1 MVSEVSE
8 SVEGSFSWTQ
18 SKDHAG
24 WRGAG
29 ETSRTMLSKGRAN
42 VINRTTP
49 PVCNGITPN
58 ALAEQFKT
66 AWLT

>member
-8 SVEGSFSWTQ
+8 SVEGSFFWTQ
-18 SKDHAG
+18 SFDHAER
-24 WRGAG
+24 RGAG

-42 VINRTTP
+42 VINRTTGS
-49 PVCNGITPN
+49 VCNGITPN
-58 ALAEQFKT
+58 ARCEQFKT